1 MDAPNSEI
9 TVGTYFM
16 EWWRS
21 LPDDSR
27 RRWWLGLGLAVV
39 IWLVGAALAPSTAAG
54 IGALSGLTRLGSAL
68 FFGGFSFLWWLLEL
82 GGYISES
89 AARPSLLWLP
99 LAFVMPG
106 LVVLFLIILSQPP
119 NPRYGLH
126 KLLEKAAAK
135 QGRVEAEKI
144 ADSLAIEQG
153 IPLVQAEAKGKKGPK
168 RLLGLDYERLEGHV
182 LVTAPTRGGKGLQ
195 LTETLLRYPGPAFV
209 LDPKS
214 EQYQRTAAWRRQWGP
229 VYRVPGH
236 QVHLS
241 GYYGHLRQR
250 DDAYELHY
258 HLLRP
263 WQSRESIFAEKSLS
277 LFYAVGAFARAHKR
291 NPIRLLLDLAESNP
305 EEALTALRT
314 VPEARRHV
322 DIFTNGASPQEYH
335 HDRFVTS
342 ALGNFTARLAPY
354 QAHIDTIAPPDLKRR
369 DKIIPPE
376 WAEQNGTV
384 YLTYSLN
391 DLRAAGGVVAAIV
404 AAMLRYQARSEQG
417 EAKPK
422 LLMAIDELPAVGL
435 RNISDYLATVGGYGV
450 TLLLYVQS
458 IAQLQELYGQQG
470 TRSIISN
477 CVHQLWYPAA
487 EMETA
492 RLMSELYG
500 TTLKASPLQSATQGS
515 REQQGKDG
523 QAYTQTSHNQGASW
537 AWREGAALTPNE
549 MMALPQG
556 QVLVATQQERRQV
569 FLGERLDPIPL
580 FDRLPGPNG
589 LGIPRPLVRERTYTD
604 WTALAAALVDG
615 GKSATNTPRQTRDQA
630 QPAAPPVVKA
640 DDEEAGANGSPV
652 TQKLPAAKTQPAQTE
667 PAATL
672 LVDEE
677 TDKKMF

>member
-1 MDAPNSEI
+1 
-9 TVGTYFM
+9 
-16 EWWRS
+16 
-21 LPDDSR
+21 
-27 RRWWLGLGLAVV
+27 
-39 IWLVGAALAPSTAAG
+39 
-54 IGALSGLTRLGSAL
+54 
-68 FFGGFSFLWWLLEL
+68 
-82 GGYISES
+82 
-89 AARPSLLWLP
+89 
-99 LAFVMPG
+99 
-106 LVVLFLIILSQPP
+106 
-119 NPRYGLH
+119 
-126 KLLEKAAAK
+126 
-135 QGRVEAEKI
+135 
-144 ADSLAIEQG
+144 
-153 IPLVQAEAKGKKGPK
+153 
-168 RLLGLDYERLEGHV
+168 
-182 LVTAPTRGGKGLQ
+182 
-195 LTETLLRYPGPAFV
+195 
-209 LDPKS
+209 
-214 EQYQRTAAWRRQWGP
+214 
-229 VYRVPGH
+229 
-236 QVHLS
+236 
-241 GYYGHLRQR
+241 
-250 DDAYELHY
+250 
-258 HLLRP
+258 
-263 WQSRESIFAEKSLS
+263 
-277 LFYAVGAFARAHKR
+277 VGAFARAHQR

-369 DKIIPPE
+369 DRIIPPE

-404 AAMLRYQARSEQG
+404 AAMLRYQARTEQG

-470 TRSIISN
+470 TRAIISN

-492 RLMSELYG
+492 KLMSELYG

-515 REQQGKDG
+515 RQQQGKDG

-604 WTALAAALVDG
+604 WTALAAALVGG
-615 GKSATNTPRQTRDQA
+615 GKSATNTPRQARDQA
-630 QPAAPPVVKA
+630 QPEAPPVVKA